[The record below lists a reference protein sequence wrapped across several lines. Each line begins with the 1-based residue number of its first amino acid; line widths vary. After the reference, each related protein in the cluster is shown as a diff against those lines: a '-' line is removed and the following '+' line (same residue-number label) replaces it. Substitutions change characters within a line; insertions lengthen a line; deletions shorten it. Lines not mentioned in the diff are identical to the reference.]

1 MRMWD
6 VRLRLSPV
14 STAVCGLCP
23 PMPAGGRRAQQRT
36 RTPGALM
43 GPGVLGPTG
52 TGCPGT
58 QEGRVSPP
66 RLPARSAA
74 GPSRHLLTCELGHS
88 LGSFLPARTRRP
100 GAGGCWP
107 GGAGRSCGPAA
118 AARACAAQ
126 QGPAPPGAR

>member
-6 VRLRLSPV
+6 VRLRPSPE

-23 PMPAGGRRAQQRT
+23 PCLRGGGV
-36 RTPGALM
+36 PGAAEDEDSRR
-43 GPGVLGPTG
+43 PDG
-52 TGCPGT
+52 TGRPGT

-74 GPSRHLLTCELGHS
+74 RPSRHLLTCELGHS

-107 GGAGRSCGPAA
+107 GGAGGSCGPAA